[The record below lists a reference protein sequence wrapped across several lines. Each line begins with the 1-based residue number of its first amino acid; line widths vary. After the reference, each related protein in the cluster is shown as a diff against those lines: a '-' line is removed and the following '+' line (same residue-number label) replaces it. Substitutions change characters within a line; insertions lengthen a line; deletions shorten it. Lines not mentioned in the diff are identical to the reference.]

1 MHESGRTRLCIH
13 PSAPGSRSCAGTD
26 GVADPPYKPARD
38 PGWIRHDYPRFAPP
52 SSMRLLPA
60 ALAAVLLLVAPALA
74 CSTFVITPGAS
85 DDGSMYIAHT
95 NDGFGP
101 SVIGHNVSEEDTHL
115 VYVPAADHPPGAKRT
130 VRFDPNSGS
139 DDPVDRASTD
149 HRNTS
154 EIDEVPH
161 TYGYLTGSYGII
173 NEVGLMSSECTDYVR
188 VQPNWDPGRRILYSS
203 ELSNIA
209 LERCRTS
216 REAVELVGGLIDRY
230 GYYGTG
236 ETLLF
241 ADPKEAWVIEM
252 CGYDMNGTGGLWA
265 AERIPDGHVFVAANT
280 FRIREITPG
289 REDQLHSKNL
299 FSVAEERGWWRPSDG
314 PLDWLRTVSTGEYS
328 HPYYSLSRVWRLY
341 DRVAPSLNLS
351 PYVEGTYTTAYP
363 FSTKPDVPLNVTTAL
378 SLFRD
383 HYEGTVFDLTS
394 GPAAG
399 PFGDPYRD
407 SGPFDNHQ
415 PFPPGEVRPG
425 AWPRPISPLFC
436 SYSYVCQGRSWL
448 PADVGGTAWIGF
460 AVPAETVYL
469 PVYAGSTAL
478 PASFA
483 TGNRSAVSRD
493 SAWWAFNLVTNWA
506 RLRYRDMIPEIRA
519 EQQSIEAASLENR
532 TVVDREALRLRNTS
546 GEAAARAYLTNWT
559 VSHADAVLDRWW
571 AFSDRLIARYA
582 NGMVNDAVNRTAA
595 NPGYPAAWLD
605 ANGYQYGPRIYD
617 LEGLKAIPD
626 LVFVNET
633 VFARPGDELSLINQT
648 QRRAGNATPVP
659 VGEG

>member
-1 MHESGRTRLCIH
+1 
-13 PSAPGSRSCAGTD
+13 
-26 GVADPPYKPARD
+26 
-38 PGWIRHDYPRFAPP
+38 
-52 SSMRLLPA
+52 MRMLPA
-60 ALAAVLLLVAPALA
+60 ALVAALLLVAPALA
-74 CSTFVITPGAS
+74 CSTFIITPGAS
-85 DDGSMYIAHT
+85 DDGSMYIAHS

-101 SVIGHNVSEEDTHL
+101 GVLGHNISEEDTHL
-115 VYVPAADHPPGAKRT
+115 VYISGADHPAGAKRT
-130 VRFDPNSGS
+130 VHFDPNSGS

-161 TYGYLTGSYGII
+161 TFGYLTGIYGII
-173 NEVGLMSSECTDYVR
+173 NEVGLMSSECTDYAR
-188 VQPNWDPGRRILYSS
+188 VQPNWDPERRIFYSS

-209 LERCRTS
+209 LERCRTA

-241 ADPKEAWVIEM
+241 ADPGEAWVIEM
-252 CGYDMNGTGGLWA
+252 CGYDMNATGGLWA

-280 FRIREITPG
+280 FRIRQVTPG
-289 REDQLHSKNL
+289 REDQLHSENL
-299 FSVAEERGWWRPSDG
+299 FRVAEERGWWRPSDG
-314 PLDWLRTVSTGEYS
+314 PLDWLKTVSTGEYS

-363 FSTKPDVPLNVTTAL
+363 FSTKPDAPLNATIAL

-383 HYEGTVFDLTS
+383 HYEGTVFDLTNGS
-394 GPAAG
+394 AAG

-415 PFPPGEVRPG
+415 AFAPGEVRPG

-448 PADVGGTAWIGF
+448 PADVGGIAWVGF

-469 PVYAGSTAL
+469 PIYAGSTAL
-478 PASFA
+478 PASFT
-483 TGNRSAVSRD
+483 TGNRSEVSRD

-506 RLRYRDMIPEIRA
+506 RLRYCDMIPEVRA
-519 EQQSIEAASLENR
+519 EQQAIEAAALENR
-532 TVVDREALRLRNTS
+532 TAVDQEALRLRNVS
-546 GEAAARAYLTNWT
+546 GEVEARKYLTNWT
-559 VSHADAVLDRWW
+559 VSNAEAGVDRWW
-571 AFSDRLIARYA
+571 HFSDRLIARYV
-582 NGMVNDAVNRTAA
+582 NGMVNDFANRTAA
-595 NPGYPAAWLD
+595 NPGYPASWLD
-605 ANGYQYGPRIYD
+605 ANGYQYGPRVYD
-617 LEGLKAIPD
+617 MEGLGAIPD
-626 LVFVNET
+626 LAFVNTT
-633 VFARPGDELSLINQT
+633 VMASPGDELRLINET
-648 QRRAGNATPVP
+648 QRGVVNVTPTP
-659 VGEG
+659 SLPGIPAP